1 MESLA
6 SYFSAHGGAS
16 LQHLVWRSPLHL
28 VEWDLPLG
36 LVKRVTAAAL
46 LKEQPENLP
55 KP

>member
-6 SYFSAHGGAS
+6 SYFQPMGAPS

-36 LVKRVTAAAL
+36 LVKRV
-46 LKEQPENLP
+46 KQQQRS
-55 KP
+55 